1 MADIEYYWSEYIKAG
16 SEALVL
22 LRTLYPLLPTQSR
35 DEVEAKIE
43 AAQQALEIAN
53 AKIAQE
59 LGFHISRLRV
69 STGSN
74 ALQQGRERTS
84 LFEVRIY
91 RKLQS
96 RPSACPRGECCLSV
110 SIAVTGGLRSSRT
123 DRGAQVLPPAG
134 ATVPPWLPAKS
145 ARASNLPACCA
156 LEPLASAAQYSCRRE
171 PCTGHSAWLPLGK
184 ACLSAWIEH
193 GSEEQRSP

>member
-1 MADIEYYWSEYIKAG
+1 MADIEYHWSEYIKAG

-59 LGFHISRLRV
+59 IGISYSRLRV

-110 SIAVTGGLRSSRT
+110 SIAVTGALDRVAQIAERKYCRAQARPFRLGFLRKVP
-123 DRGAQVLPPAG
+123 VLPICPPA
-134 ATVPPWLPAKS
+134 
-145 ARASNLPACCA
+145 A
-156 LEPLASAAQYSCRRE
+156 L
-171 PCTGHSAWLPLGK
+171 
-184 ACLSAWIEH
+184 
-193 GSEEQRSP
+193 